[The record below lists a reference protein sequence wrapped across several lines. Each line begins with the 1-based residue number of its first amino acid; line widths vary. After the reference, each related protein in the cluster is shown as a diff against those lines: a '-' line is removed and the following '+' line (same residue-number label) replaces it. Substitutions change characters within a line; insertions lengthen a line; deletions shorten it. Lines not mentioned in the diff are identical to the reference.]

1 MPHLTTTELAAELSV
16 TKGRVSQWVS
26 QGVLEGCYTGAGR
39 ARRFDLE
46 KVAESLGRKLDKGQ
60 MLGNGLKTRRA
71 IREVTAGEAEKKPAE
86 PGKPARKDGPL
97 GEGDP
102 DRMELAKI
110 QIAEE
115 NLRKVRR
122 DNEAAEGHYVL
133 ASEVERQTRQI
144 LAQEI
149 AEVENVL
156 RDGARE
162 IADRLGVDFKS
173 ARKILIDRWRDHRR
187 TRTEALQ
194 AAADAADLTDA
205 ERKAD
210 I

>member
-1 MPHLTTTELAAELSV
+1 MENLTTTQIAAELSV

-26 QGVLEGCYTGAGR
+26 QGVLDGSYSGSGR
-39 ARRFDLE
+39 ARRFDLA
-46 KVAESLGRKLDKGQ
+46 KVADRLGRKLDKGQ

-71 IREVTAGEAEKKPAE
+71 IRDIAAGAEDQAPRAM
-86 PGKPARKDGPL
+86 PKPARKDSPL
-97 GEGDP
+97 PENDP

-144 LAQEI
+144 LSQEI
-149 AEVENVL
+149 AEVDNVL

-187 TRTEALQ
+187 SRTDALE
-194 AAADAADLTDA
+194 AAAAAAELSETETAAD
-205 ERKAD
+205 